1 MQRRGFAAEVDVP
14 DGMIEL
20 IEPKCTHRR
29 FAPRVSSYQVVQRD
43 GYFAVFE
50 SQKHPPPTDISQPN
64 PKLASRKRSRPTSSS
79 LAVPRPVSAAPKRP
93 ALPLKEQVQVES
105 REAEATELQA
115 RILELAQLREAAVA
129 ELLFTCARPA
139 MSPMRQQSTA
149 RVLKLMQGA
158 AIVRERTILL
168 VQAIAAMRKRFD
180 RNYSFNWPKSSP
192 YLAKVAV
199 DLNALDDEAM
209 LVHALGVPTCIYN
222 PFLCAI
228 TLDDPQFQRYQ
239 ISPSPSGLAAL
250 QSKLLH
256 SNEVDSDVLLAC
268 LAEFALAIELDALD
282 GPNVDRPESPSDYD
296 RGNVMESEFMEES
309 TSKNQ
314 AWFNDEIPPAP
325 NPTIVPSTQ
334 AAPVVSPSVVATCFL
349 EWVQFRWFEQ
359 RVRRKRQAHA
369 RALVRRIFRA
379 WWRQARRQSLRRRA
393 LCRRMLYSWKSQVRR
408 YQTAGWLRH
417 QHQRRSLSTTLR
429 TWRLHV
435 RKQRAI
441 SRIAAWW
448 RCHLAKRMA
457 KEARHRRQLALD
469 TKLEATRQNFET
481 QLQQIQAKVIQRS
494 WRDALAQRR
503 WQAQV
508 ETIQAQAA
516 QVNEQLQARIIQQF
530 WRHVQ
535 VKRREREQARRT
547 VIRRWWRLMAILIER
562 DQEQQQAKSATQ
574 IQRTWAHYR
583 SKRDTKKFTK
593 QSASAALIQR
603 RWKWH
608 WSQVQTAKQ
617 ANEISMRRMASAK
630 TIQSWWK
637 AHVGLNQTIQDD
649 SCRRVQ
655 RVWRRR
661 KERNAQRQAVAAK
674 VIQAQWRNYSA
685 QVEVTKTVACRD
697 RSSAA
702 IQRIWRRFRNK
713 QIIAAVVIQTTWQRH
728 KVANSAR
735 RRDAARKKLQH
746 ALCMFYRRRK
756 KRQDDLAARK
766 RQDNAS
772 QVIQHWWL
780 AWRRRSQW
788 ARQIQRWWRCRQKHQ
803 AKLRKAALQNLH
815 AVEIIQRVWR
825 RGLALRKTAFLQSQA
840 VEMAA
845 QRRRQ
850 QSAALLIQKALRS
863 FIEAQSRSSAA
874 RVIQSAWRNHTLG
887 IRQCSLTQCAMGFVQ
902 NVLEQCVAEYWARI
916 ITRECQ
922 RTLAECIQACES
934 QQEPLDQ
941 AIDPNSSKLDKKTQS
956 HRLQLD
962 ITLQKTWQQIQQA
975 AFTRVLA
982 HHRRM
987 ALLQRE
993 WRRQRC
999 RREQTEQYAVETAS
1013 WFVTCGICNVKAQHT
1028 MATKIQQA
1036 MRDHT
1041 VRMRRTAVHCIAS
1054 SWIRSKYLQ
1063 RRRRYRIQV
1072 NSKATEIVLQWTAQV
1087 VEYRRE
1093 VSSAATSIV
1102 LSCVSQVI
1110 RVRCEIHT
1118 FAASLAITFFD
1129 TASDRIASRRHI
1141 ALATLKAV
1149 LRDLACRRRASA
1161 VVISKWRNMRRRW
1174 LFSHVFRPLVRSWLT
1189 SAQSNHMQAVRRR
1202 WFIAACAIERC
1213 WRRHQLW
1220 KRTCACDTIAGG
1232 WRVFKWRR
1240 ARRRAASCIRGA
1252 YRCYRAYWLW
1262 LWKCRLAT
1270 RIQRLVRRFLWRH
1283 HAAKCLQAASRS
1295 FLAKKV
1301 WSTASAL
1308 DATASDDPY
1317 FALWLTKGR
1326 AMVTCVQRRKRG
1338 SVVLDA
1344 KTSVLL
1350 NSLAMF
1356 RQKKRASRTK
1366 DWELAALDVVGH
1378 VEVHETHDAILLE
1391 MPPGYVLGQ
1400 ILQRSESLAQI
1411 NQTKATKLTLSALDA
1426 VARQSIPDLLDSIN
1440 DGRDINERNA
1450 MGQSAL
1456 HLAVS
1461 MPKAVD
1467 FIDVLLEHGADVN
1480 AKDYDGL
1487 TPLMVVASHGN
1498 LQLLKF
1504 VMGRAPS
1511 IRLNAVDNKGFSALH
1526 HACAKNQVEIC
1537 DYLVALA
1544 SDHQVVLNAASYDGM
1559 YPLHVLAIL
1568 GHVECACALQQGP
1581 WDVNVYDAEGRT
1593 PLHLAIASNRSAF
1606 VMFLLE
1612 MGADPSA
1619 KDALSRTPLHY
1630 AMECKLGLEMVSSL
1644 RKFKVDL
1651 NATDERGDTALH
1663 WAAMAGRQK
1672 LVNHLVNLG
1681 ADTSIQNTDW
1691 ETPAHLAAA
1700 NGHEGCVAIFNRK
1713 RMSNAAVVSQTTPP
1727 EAYIAMM
1734 DGSVDGFAIPATEQ
1748 VYMEAPGGDEATA
1761 QIEWSQ
1767 DAEGY
1772 YYNTATG
1779 EYYYDYYEP
1788 TGEQASYP
1796 EMENTWPSEYAAADD
1811 ESAPV
1816 IAATDWSYA
1825 SQEIPTD
1832 ASHTS
1837 PTEDASSVMYTA
1849 EANAPAY
1856 DANESNAANQDVPT
1870 AESYELSRAD
1880 YTAQAY
1886 EDYAPTHE
1894 SEDWSA
1900 TNQACDA
1907 NESNAASQDVPT
1919 ESYEL
1924 SRADYTAQAYEDYA
1938 PTHESEDWSA
1948 TNQAYDANE
1957 SNAANQD
1964 VPTESYELSRADYT
1978 AQAYEDNAPTHE
1990 SGDWSGINH
1999 GVPTDAYESSATA
2012 YEDDPAASSNEAWAK
2027 YYADLE
2033 AYNQAAYTVDD
2044 YAANNTYDTSGYEGY
2059 DAYNAYGDA
2068 PALESHEISHDD
2080 YDLMNLPELSPR
2092 GDDQVVADDMS
2103 YTQVEI
2109 PVAADDNLIPHE
2121 ELPTVADDTES
2132 ALEEWPLVADESSG
2146 AQEEHVAE
2154 DLWSSQAL
2162 PIEDDDTSYA
2172 LGGLPIP
2179 SQESGQT

>member
-64 PKLASRKRSRPTSSS
+64 PKHASRKRSRPTSSS
-79 LAVPRPVSAAPKRP
+79 SAVPRPISAAPKRP
-93 ALPLKEQVQVES
+93 VLQLKEQVQVES
-105 REAEATELQA
+105 RESEATELQA

-129 ELLFTCARPA
+129 ELLSTCARPA
-139 MSPMRQQSTA
+139 MSPMRQQTTA

-209 LVHALGVPTCIYN
+209 LVHALGVPTCISN

-268 LAEFALAIELDALD
+268 LAEFALAIDLDALED
-282 GPNVDRPESPSDYD
+282 PTVDRPESPSDYD
-296 RGNVMESEFMEES
+296 RGNDSESEFMEEP

-325 NPTIVPSTQ
+325 NPTIVPSTR
-334 AAPVVSPSVVATCFL
+334 AAPVVSPSVVATCFHD
-349 EWVQFRWFEQ
+349 WVQYRWFEQ

-369 RALVRRIFRA
+369 RALVRRIFKA

-408 YQTAGWLRH
+408 WQTAGWLRH
-417 QHQRRSLSTTLR
+417 QHQRRSLSTALG

-435 RKQRAI
+435 RKRRAT

-448 RCHLAKRMA
+448 RCNLAKRIA
-457 KEARHRRQLALD
+457 KEARHRRQLALG
-469 TKLEATRQNFET
+469 TKLEATRQNFEA

-508 ETIQAQAA
+508 QTIQAQAA
-516 QVNEQLQARIIQQF
+516 QVNEQLQTRIIQQF

-562 DQEQQQAKSATQ
+562 DQEQQQARSATQ
-574 IQRTWAHYR
+574 IQLTWAQYR
-583 SKRDTKKFTK
+583 TKRETKKFT
-593 QSASAALIQR
+593 QQRASAALIQQ

-617 ANEISMRRMASAK
+617 ANEISMRRTASAK

-637 AHVGLNQTIQDD
+637 AHLGRNQTNQDD
-649 SCRRVQ
+649 SCRRIQ

-661 KERNAQRQAVAAK
+661 KERNAQRQALAAK

-685 QVEVTKTVACRD
+685 QVELTKTVAFRD

-702 IQRIWRRFRNK
+702 IQRMWRRFHGNK
-713 QIIAAVVIQTTWQRH
+713 QTIAAVVIQTTWQRH
-728 KVANSAR
+728 KVANSTR
-735 RRDAARKKLQH
+735 LRDAARKKLQH
-746 ALCMFYRRRK
+746 ALCMFHRRRK

-766 RQDNAS
+766 RQDDAS
-772 QVIQHWWL
+772 LVIQHRWL
-780 AWRRRSQW
+780 AWRRRSQL
-788 ARQIQRWWRCRQKHQ
+788 ARQIQRWWRCREKHQ
-803 AKLRKAALQNLH
+803 AKFRKAALQRLH

-825 RGLALRKTAFLQSQA
+825 RGLPLRKTALLQSRQA

-850 QSAALLIQKALRS
+850 QSAALLIQKALRC

-874 RVIQSAWRNHTLG
+874 RVIQSAWRNHSLG
-887 IRQCSLTQCAMGFVQ
+887 IRQCSLTQCATGFVQ
-902 NVLEQCVAEYWARI
+902 NVLDQCITEYWAGF

-922 RTLAECIQACES
+922 LTLDDCIKACES
-934 QQEPLDQ
+934 QQDQSQQ

-956 HRLQLD
+956 HCLQLD
-962 ITLQKTWQQIQQA
+962 ITLLTTWQQIQQA
-975 AFTRVLA
+975 TLTRVLA

-999 RREQTEQYAVETAS
+999 RRDQTEQYAVMMAS
-1013 WFVTCGICNVKAQHT
+1013 WYVTSGICNVKAQHT

-1041 VRMRRTAVHCIAS
+1041 SRMRRTAVHRIAS
-1054 SWIRSKYLQ
+1054 SWIRWKYLQ
-1063 RRRRYRIQV
+1063 RRRRYLIQV
-1072 NSKATEIVLQWTAQV
+1072 NRKATGVVHDIFQQVLLHRGCVRQVACNVVLQWTAQV

-1093 VSSAATSIV
+1093 VYSAATSIV

-1110 RVRCEIHT
+1110 RVRCEIHA
-1118 FAASLAITFFD
+1118 FAASLARTSID
-1129 TASDRIASRRHI
+1129 TASDRIVLNRHI

-1149 LRDLACRRRASA
+1149 LCDLACRRRASA

-1189 SAQSNHMQAVRRR
+1189 SAQSDHMQALHRR
-1202 WFIAACAIERC
+1202 WFLAACAIQRC

-1240 ARRRAASCIRGA
+1240 ARRRAASCIRRA

-1283 HAAKCLQAASRS
+1283 HASKCLQAASRS

-1338 SVVLDA
+1338 SILLDA
-1344 KTSVLL
+1344 KTSMLL
-1350 NSLAMF
+1350 HSLAMF
-1356 RQKKRASRTK
+1356 RHKKRASRTK

-1378 VEVHETHDAILLE
+1378 VEVHETQDAILLE
-1391 MPPGYVLGQ
+1391 MPPRYVLGQ

-1411 NQTKATKLTLSALDA
+1411 NQTKATKRTLSALDA
-1426 VARQSIPDLLDSIN
+1426 VAKQSIPDLLDSIN

-1461 MPKAVD
+1461 MVKAVD

-1487 TPLMVVASHGN
+1487 TPLMVVASYGN

-1504 VMGRAPS
+1504 VMSRAPS

-1544 SDHQVVLNAASYDGM
+1544 SDQQVVLNTASYGGM
-1559 YPLHVLAIL
+1559 FPLHVLAIL

-1581 WDVNVYDAEGRT
+1581 CDVNVRDAEGRT
-1593 PLHLAIASNRSAF
+1593 PLHLAIASNHSAF
-1606 VMFLLE
+1606 VTFLLE

-1619 KDALSRTPLHY
+1619 KDALSRTPLHFS
-1630 AMECKLGLEMVSSL
+1630 MECKLGLEMVSSL

-1691 ETPAHLAAA
+1691 ETPAQLAAA

-1713 RMSNAAVVSQTTPP
+1713 GMSNAAVVSQTTPP

-1734 DGSVDGFAIPATEQ
+1734 DGSVDALAIPATEE
-1748 VYMEAPGGDEATA
+1748 VYMEAPGDEATA

-1788 TGEQASYP
+1788 TGDQASYP
-1796 EMENTWPSEYAAADD
+1796 EMENTWSSVYAAVDD
-1811 ESAPV
+1811 ESAPG
-1816 IAATDWSYA
+1816 IQTSDWSYA

-1832 ASHTS
+1832 AYHTS
-1837 PTEDASSVMYTA
+1837 PSEYASLFMYTA

-1856 DANESNAANQDVPT
+1856 DANEWNAASQDVP
-1870 AESYELSRAD
+1870 AESELSRVD

-1886 EDYAPTHE
+1886 EDYAPSYE
-1894 SEDWSA
+1894 SGDWSA
-1900 TNQACDA
+1900 TN
-1907 NESNAASQDVPT
+1907 
-1919 ESYEL
+1919 
-1924 SRADYTAQAYEDYA
+1924 
-1938 PTHESEDWSA
+1938 
-1948 TNQAYDANE
+1948 
-1957 SNAANQD
+1957 
-1964 VPTESYELSRADYT
+1964 
-1978 AQAYEDNAPTHE
+1978 
-1990 SGDWSGINH
+1990 H
-1999 GVPTDAYESSATA
+1999 GVSTDAYESSATA
-2012 YEDDPAASSNEAWAK
+2012 YEDDPAASSSEAWAK

-2033 AYNQAAYTVDD
+2033 AYNQAAYTADD

-2059 DAYNAYGDA
+2059 DAYNAYDANDA

-2092 GDDQVVADDMS
+2092 GDDQVVADGMS

-2121 ELPTVADDTES
+2121 ELPIVADDTVY
-2132 ALEEWPLVADESSG
+2132 ALEELPLVADETSC

-2154 DLWSSQAL
+2154 DLSSSQAL
-2162 PIEDDDTSYA
+2162 PIEDDDASYA
-2172 LGGLPIP
+2172 LEGSPIP

>member
-268 LAEFALAIELDALD
+268 LAEFALAIDLDALD

-1149 LRDLACRRRASA
+1149 LRDLACHRRASA

-1526 HACAKNQVEIC
+1526 HACAKNQVQIC

-1924 SRADYTAQAYEDYA
+1924 SRADYTAQAYED
-1938 PTHESEDWSA
+1938 
-1948 TNQAYDANE
+1948 
-1957 SNAANQD
+1957 
-1964 VPTESYELSRADYT
+1964 
-1978 AQAYEDNAPTHE
+1978 NAPTYE

>member
-268 LAEFALAIELDALD
+268 LAEFALAIDLDALD

-369 RALVRRIFRA
+369 RAL
-379 WWRQARRQSLRRRA
+379 
-393 LCRRMLYSWKSQVRR
+393 
-408 YQTAGWLRH
+408 
-417 QHQRRSLSTTLR
+417 
-429 TWRLHV
+429 
-435 RKQRAI
+435 
-441 SRIAAWW
+441 
-448 RCHLAKRMA
+448 
-457 KEARHRRQLALD
+457 
-469 TKLEATRQNFET
+469 
-481 QLQQIQAKVIQRS
+481 QIQAKVIQRS

-1900 TNQACDA
+1900 TNQA
-1907 NESNAASQDVPT
+1907 
-1919 ESYEL
+1919 
-1924 SRADYTAQAYEDYA
+1924 
-1938 PTHESEDWSA
+1938 
-1948 TNQAYDANE
+1948 YDANE

-1964 VPTESYELSRADYT
+1964 VPTAESYELSRADYT
-1978 AQAYEDNAPTHE
+1978 AQAYEDNAPTYE

>member
-43 GYFAVFE
+43 GNFAVFE

-129 ELLFTCARPA
+129 ELLSTCARPA

-268 LAEFALAIELDALD
+268 LAEFALAIDLDALD

-435 RKQRAI
+435 RKQRAT

-469 TKLEATRQNFET
+469 TKLEATRENFET
-481 QLQQIQAKVIQRS
+481 QLQQIQAKVIQRL

-593 QSASAALIQR
+593 QGASTALIQR

-713 QIIAAVVIQTTWQRH
+713 QIIVAVVIQTTWQRH

-788 ARQIQRWWRCRQKHQ
+788 ARQIQRWWRYRQKHQ

-850 QSAALLIQKALRS
+850 QSAALLIQKAVRP

-975 AFTRVLA
+975 TFTRVLA

-1072 NSKATEIVLQWTAQV
+1072 NSKATEIVLQWTAQI

-1149 LRDLACRRRASA
+1149 LCDLACRRRASA

-1344 KTSVLL
+1344 KTSMLL

-1440 DGRDINERNA
+1440 DGRDINKRNA

-1581 WDVNVYDAEGRT
+1581 WDVNVCDAEGRT

-1606 VMFLLE
+1606 VTFLLE

-1734 DGSVDGFAIPATEQ
+1734 DGCVDGFAIPATEQ

-1796 EMENTWPSEYAAADD
+1796 EMENTWPSEYAAVDD

-1900 TNQACDA
+1900 TNQAYDA

-1919 ESYEL
+1919 E
-1924 SRADYTAQAYEDYA
+1924 
-1938 PTHESEDWSA
+1938 P
-1948 TNQAYDANE
+1948 
-1957 SNAANQD
+1957 
-1964 VPTESYELSRADYT
+1964 YELSRADYT
-1978 AQAYEDNAPTHE
+1978 AQAYEDNAPTYE

-2012 YEDDPAASSNEAWAK
+2012 YEVDPAASSNEAWAK

-2109 PVAADDNLIPHE
+2109 PVASDDNLIPHE

-2179 SQESGQT
+2179 SQDSGQT

>member
-268 LAEFALAIELDALD
+268 LAEFALAIDLDALD

-1900 TNQACDA
+1900 TNQA
-1907 NESNAASQDVPT
+1907 
-1919 ESYEL
+1919 
-1924 SRADYTAQAYEDYA
+1924 
-1938 PTHESEDWSA
+1938 
-1948 TNQAYDANE
+1948 YDANE

-1964 VPTESYELSRADYT
+1964 VPTAESYELSRADYT
-1978 AQAYEDNAPTHE
+1978 AQAYEDNAPTYE